1 MTRLSDFLAGRGPAE
16 MYDTYWVPCLLEP
29 FARDMAAL
37 ASRGNQV
44 LDVGC
49 GTGLVTRSVIPPL
62 SGGKALQK
70 KFRSPTDRSML
81 S

>member
-37 ASRGNQV
+37 ASRGNHV
-44 LDVGC
+44 LGRRLRHWA
-49 GTGLVTRSVIPPL
+49 GHSLRS
-62 SGGKALQK
+62 
-70 KFRSPTDRSML
+70 
-81 S
+81 